1 MMPRCS
7 SRACDDMTGEAEYS
21 RLIASAALLGE
32 GAPDRHRFTT
42 KSVLLTGEAST
53 LSTANGIE
61 IALAALRLLV
71 RTCRNVTVALPGE
84 CGDLRTE
91 LERLARETAITPV
104 NFRDDVV
111 AEAFDAILSVG
122 SQARCD
128 LPWTVVNSNGWRA
141 RVSSTGQRLA
151 AGCSQTNPIGALGT
165 ACLGVTEVFKRLIAL
180 KEGKGELLDGLS
192 FSLWTYTSVGDDP
205 GPPLPDHLT
214 VSNLLLVGGGAIG
227 NGIAYL
233 LARLPITG
241 RAVVVDR
248 QDYGEENW
256 GTCICLPASG
266 FIGPKANFMAKLLR
280 DKFDSQPRHTEVQT
294 LAKEFGATLPYP
306 TVALNGLD
314 DIEARHEVQRLWPD
328 LVIDGA
334 IGSDLSCQVSCHPWG
349 EDVACLM
356 CLFRQPTTRS
366 ETIASRA
373 TGLGEAV
380 VGGGEAAV
388 TLAHVDAAPE
398 EKKAWLAA
406 RLGRKICSVVS
417 EGVAQALSDE
427 NHEKG
432 FAPSVPFVAC
442 FSACMIATEFVR
454 HLSEGRAEPA
464 PRYAL
469 NLLWG
474 PQRGTDFPEV
484 RHANCFCVERAPLI
498 YKARA
503 RRKRTA

>member
-1 MMPRCS
+1 
-7 SRACDDMTGEAEYS
+7 MTGEPEYS
-21 RLIASAALLGE
+21 RLIASAALLGD
-32 GAPDRHRFTT
+32 GAPDAHRFTT
-42 KSVLLTGEAST
+42 KSVLLTGEAAT
-53 LSTANGIE
+53 LSTANGAE
-61 IALAALRLLV
+61 IASAALRLLV
-71 RTCRNVTVALPGE
+71 RTCRNVVVALPRE
-84 CGDLRTE
+84 CGGLRTE
-91 LERLARETAITPV
+91 LQRLAQETAITPV
-104 NFRDDVV
+104 DFRDDAV
-111 AEAFDAILSVG
+111 AENFDAILSVG
-122 SQARCD
+122 TEARCD

-141 RVSSTGQRLA
+141 RVSSASRRLP
-151 AGCSQTNPIGALGT
+151 AGCSQTNPIGALGA

-180 KEGKGELLDGLS
+180 KESKGELLDDVS
-192 FSLWTYTSVGDDP
+192 FSFWTYSCDGDDP
-205 GPPLPDHLT
+205 GPPLPDRLT
-214 VSNLLLVGGGAIG
+214 VTDLLLVGGGAIG

-233 LARLPITG
+233 LARLPIAG
-241 RAVVVDR
+241 RAIVVDR
-248 QDYGEENW
+248 QNYGEENW
-256 GTCICLPASG
+256 GTCICLPASD
-266 FIGPKANFMAKLLR
+266 FIGPKANFIADLLK
-280 DKFDSQPRHTEVQT
+280 DKFDPQPRHAEVQALT
-294 LAKEFGATLPYP
+294 GDFGATLPYP
-306 TVALNGLD
+306 SVVLNGLD

-349 EDVACLM
+349 DDVACLM
-356 CLFRQPTTRS
+356 CLFRQPTARS

-380 VGGGEAAV
+380 VSDGEAAV
-388 TLAHVDAAPE
+388 TQAHVDAAPE

-454 HLSEGRAEPA
+454 HLSEGRVAPA

-474 PQRGTDFPEV
+474 PQRGTDFPEA
-484 RHANCFCVERAPLI
+484 RHTNCFCVERARLI
-498 YKARA
+498 DKTRA
-503 RRKRTA
+503 RRKGGVV